1 MGYQTDASDTMREWT
16 LKLCDKK
23 NSSSLKLVFWV
34 RHLDTEMRKVAKTV
48 AECFLSMCHMPSFK
62 TTARAPNKSP
72 KNETKISEVRKME
85 RENKKK
91 VSS

>member
-1 MGYQTDASDTMREWT
+1 MDAAQKDTAGEKTTTESEANLGYSEGVC
-16 LKLCDKK
+16 L
-23 NSSSLKLVFWV
+23 
-34 RHLDTEMRKVAKTV
+34 
-48 AECFLSMCHMPSFK
+48 K